1 MAAPKNEEAA
11 KTPADE
17 AEKAAKPKTI
27 RNKYHGPL
35 QVSDGLIIPV
45 GGSIAID
52 DMAALTQN
60 RTVAAWLKA
69 GVIEII

>member
-1 MAAPKNEEAA
+1 MAGLKNEEAA
-11 KTPADE
+11 KPPADE

-35 QVSDGLIIPV
+35 QVSDGTIIPV
-45 GGSIAID
+45 GGSVVID
-52 DMAALTQN
+52 DMDALIKN

-69 GVIEII
+69 GVIEVI